1 MCIRD
6 RYSIRAPKCQANFP
20 IFCAMQIAVNPRA
33 AKRAKK
39 GNHANGNPPVAD
51 AGAAARPC
59 AAFDNLCGIYAVAT

>member
-1 MCIRD
+1 
-6 RYSIRAPKCQANFP
+6 
-20 IFCAMQIAVNPRA
+20 MQIAVNPRA

-59 AAFDNLCGIYAVAT
+59 AAFDNLGGIYAVAT